1 MQDIA
6 KYPVMKHIY
15 GNLIRSRKLSYVP
28 KINARHMS
36 NVPKMCRAFLLCRFD
51 GFDVFEIVFA
61 QPSTFPAPTSPH
73 HSLSCLYPTA
83 FSPTF
88 TYINRMLSI
97 PSHFHYDISVDMLN
111 NVL

>member
-6 KYPVMKHIY
+6 KYPVMKHVY

-36 NVPKMCRAFLLCRFD
+36 NVPKMCRILIALSSYL
-51 GFDVFEIVFA
+51 
-61 QPSTFPAPTSPH
+61 
-73 HSLSCLYPTA
+73 HSFFRLYPTA
-83 FSPTF
+83 FSLTF

-97 PSHFHYDISVDMLN
+97 HSHFHYDISVDILN
-111 NVL
+111 NVP